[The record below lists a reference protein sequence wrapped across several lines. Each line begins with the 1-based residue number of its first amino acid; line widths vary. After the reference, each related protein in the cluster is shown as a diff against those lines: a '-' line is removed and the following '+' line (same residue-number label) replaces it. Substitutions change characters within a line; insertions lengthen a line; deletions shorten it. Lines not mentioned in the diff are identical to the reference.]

1 MSASSISTPS
11 VSDDGGAS
19 ARQAS
24 SATRRAPQEG
34 APRVR
39 RISLLWQI
47 FAVNALVLVA
57 AAVLLIVTPVTI
69 SAPISLAQAAI
80 VLGGLAAM
88 LAADLMLLRRTL
100 APLRRLTTLIA
111 AVDPKRP
118 GRRVRLRETHD
129 AEVSA
134 LAEAFNATLDRLE
147 TERQQSAG
155 RALAAQEDERLRI
168 ARELHDQ
175 VGQTLTAV
183 TIQADRA
190 VETDGAVPKAMLEQI
205 ASAARDGLDDVRR
218 IARELRPEALD
229 DLGLIN
235 ALITLCRRV
244 SDQGGI
250 RVEQHFESGLPPLTP
265 EAELVIY
272 RIAQESL
279 TNAIRHADPS
289 TVQVSLASQ
298 PGGVVLTVRDD
309 GCGMSNAPPQDTAG
323 ISGMRERALLLHG
336 RLSIDSQ
343 PGQGTQVT
351 LEIPVDQP
359 PA

>member
-1 MSASSISTPS
+1 
-11 VSDDGGAS
+11 
-19 ARQAS
+19 
-24 SATRRAPQEG
+24 
-34 APRVR
+34 
-39 RISLLWQI
+39 
-47 FAVNALVLVA
+47 LVLVA

-80 VLGGLAAM
+80 VLGGLAVM

-147 TERQQSAG
+147 SERRQSAG
-155 RALAAQEDERLRI
+155 RALAAQEEERLRI
-168 ARELHDQ
+168 ARGLHDQ

-190 VETDGAVPKAMLEQI
+190 VEIDGPVPKTMLEQI
-205 ASAARDGLDDVRR
+205 ASAAREGLDDVRR
-218 IARELRPEALD
+218 IVRELRPEALD

-244 SDQGGI
+244 SEQAGI
-250 RVEQHFESGLPPLTP
+250 RIEQHFESGLPPLAP

-272 RIAQESL
+272 RVAQESL
-279 TNAIRHADPS
+279 TNAIRHAHPS

-309 GCGMSNAPPQDTAG
+309 GRGMPHAPPQDTAG
-323 ISGMRERALLLHG
+323 ISGMRERAMLIHG

-343 PGQGTQVT
+343 PGQGTEVT
-351 LEIPVDQP
+351 LELPVP
-359 PA
+359 RSPA

>member
-1 MSASSISTPS
+1 
-11 VSDDGGAS
+11 
-19 ARQAS
+19 
-24 SATRRAPQEG
+24 
-34 APRVR
+34 VR

-100 APLRRLTTLIA
+100 APLRRVTTLIA
-111 AVDPKRP
+111 AIDPKRP
-118 GRRVRLRETHD
+118 GGRVRIRETHD

-134 LAEAFNATLDRLE
+134 LAEAFNTTLDRLE
-147 TERQQSAG
+147 SERQQSAG
-155 RALAAQEDERLRI
+155 RALAAQEEERLRI

-190 VETDGAVPKAMLEQI
+190 VEIEGPVPKAMLEQI
-205 ASAARDGLDDVRR
+205 AGAARDGLDDVRR

-229 DLGLIN
+229 DLGLVN
-235 ALITLCRRV
+235 ALITLCTRM
-244 SDQGGI
+244 SAQSAI
-250 RVEQHFESGLPPLTP
+250 RVERNFASGLPPLAP

-272 RIAQESL
+272 RVAQESL

-289 TVQVSLASQ
+289 TVQVSLGSR
-298 PGGVVLTVRDD
+298 PGAVVLTVRDD

>member
-1 MSASSISTPS
+1 
-11 VSDDGGAS
+11 
-19 ARQAS
+19 
-24 SATRRAPQEG
+24 
-34 APRVR
+34 
-39 RISLLWQI
+39 
-47 FAVNALVLVA
+47 
-57 AAVLLIVTPVTI
+57 VTPVTI

-88 LAADLMLLRRTL
+88 LAADLALLRRTL
-100 APLRRLTTLIA
+100 APLRRLTTLIGSI
-111 AVDPKRP
+111 DPKRP
-118 GRRVRLRETHD
+118 GRRVRIHETHD

-134 LAEAFNATLDRLE
+134 LAEAFNTTLDRLE
-147 TERQQSAG
+147 SERQQSAG
-155 RALAAQEDERLRI
+155 RALAAQEEERLRI

-190 VETDGAVPKAMLEQI
+190 VEIDGAVPKAMLEQI
-205 ASAARDGLDDVRR
+205 AAAARDGLDDVRR

-250 RVEQHFESGLPPLTP
+250 RVEQHFESGLPPLAR

-279 TNAIRHADPS
+279 TNAVRHAEPS
-289 TVQVSLASQ
+289 TVQVSLTSQ

-309 GCGMSNAPPQDTAG
+309 GCGMSNTPPEDTAG
-323 ISGMRERALLLHG
+323 ISGMRERALLIHG

-351 LEIPVDQP
+351 LELPVHRS